1 MHIPEKETIMALF
14 EWNDSLSVKVHEMDE
29 QHKKL
34 IGLINSLNEAMA
46 KGKGADAL
54 KKVLE
59 DMINYT
65 VEHFGN
71 EEKYMAAFNYPGT
84 FMQKQEHKKFID
96 KTRELQK
103 GLAEGKLML
112 SMETMNFLKDWLQKH
127 IMGMDKQYSKYFN
140 DNGMK

>member
-1 MHIPEKETIMALF
+1 MALF
-14 EWNDSLSVKVHEMDE
+14 EWNENLSVKVIEMDE

-34 IGLINSLNEAMA
+34 IGLINALNDAMA
-46 KGKGADAL
+46 NRKGAEAL
-54 KKVLE
+54 KKTLDE
-59 DMINYT
+59 MTNYT

-71 EEKYMAAFNYPGT
+71 EEKYMTAFNFPGT

-127 IMGMDKQYSKYFN
+127 IMGMDKHYSKYFN